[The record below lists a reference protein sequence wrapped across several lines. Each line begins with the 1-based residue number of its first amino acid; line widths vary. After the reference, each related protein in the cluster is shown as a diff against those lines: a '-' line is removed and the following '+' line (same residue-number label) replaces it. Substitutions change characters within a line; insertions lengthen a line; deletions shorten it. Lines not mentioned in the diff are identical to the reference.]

1 MILKRIIPILT
12 LKENVWVK
20 TNKYKYDNPTYLWD
34 PINTVKIFNDKMC
47 NELAIVDIS
56 ATRFWKINYK
66 LLDSIAKQA
75 FMPLSYWWGIKNLD
89 DAKKVITIWYEKII
103 LNSIIFENKN
113 IIKELSDDL
122 WSSSV
127 VVSIDIKKKILWWY
141 WIYDYKKNCI
151 RKWIEL
157 FSLINEITDLWAWEI
172 IINFVD
178 KDWTLSWY
186 DLNFV
191 KKISEQTSIPL
202 IINWWAKDYN
212 DIKELL
218 TYNVSW
224 AWWWSIFLLWW
235 EHKAV
240 LTTYPTEEEQKE
252 ILWIK
257 KFCDDK
263 K

>member
-127 VVSIDIKKKILWWY
+127 VVSIDIKKKILWW
-141 WIYDYKKNCI
+141 
-151 RKWIEL
+151 
-157 FSLINEITDLWAWEI
+157 
-172 IINFVD
+172 
-178 KDWTLSWY
+178 
-186 DLNFV
+186 
-191 KKISEQTSIPL
+191 
-202 IINWWAKDYN
+202 
-212 DIKELL
+212 
-218 TYNVSW
+218 
-224 AWWWSIFLLWW
+224 
-235 EHKAV
+235 
-240 LTTYPTEEEQKE
+240 
-252 ILWIK
+252 
-257 KFCDDK
+257 
-263 K
+263 